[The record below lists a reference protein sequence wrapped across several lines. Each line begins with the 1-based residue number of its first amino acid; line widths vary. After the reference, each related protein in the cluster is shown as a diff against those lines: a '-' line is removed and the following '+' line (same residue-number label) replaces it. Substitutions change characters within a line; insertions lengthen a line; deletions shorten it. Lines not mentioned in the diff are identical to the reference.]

1 MRVNN
6 LKNNDINI
14 DIAEALRYL
23 GYKSKEIDDETYK
36 SLNESVA
43 ELQEIS
49 ELKYVYRIIDINK
62 KVDNYISFAEEINI
76 KSHDLANLF
85 KNCDK
90 AAVLAT
96 TIGFEVE
103 KRIRYYGMTN
113 LSKSIVF
120 DACAAAYIEALCDY
134 IEEEIRELAAKEGCS
149 ITYRYSPGYGDV
161 PLSHQSEILSA
172 LNAEKLIGLSALET
186 LILVPRKSV
195 TAFIGFSKTNETYKK
210 SCLDCTFYNNCS
222 FTREGGKPCAKY
234 AR

>member
-6 LKNNDINI
+6 LNNNDIGI
-14 DIAEALRYL
+14 DKAEALRYI
-23 GYKSKEIDDETYK
+23 GYKSKVVDKDTNK
-36 SLNESVA
+36 SLNESIT

-49 ELKYVYRIIDINK
+49 ELKYVYRIFDIK
-62 KVDNYISFAEEINI
+62 KVDTSISFEDKINI

-103 KRIRYYGMTN
+103 KRIRYYSMTN

-134 IEEEIRELAAKEGCS
+134 IEGEIKELAAMEGCG

-161 PLSHQSEILSA
+161 PLSHQSEILVA

-186 LILVPRKSV
+186 SILVPRKSV
-195 TAFIGFSKTNETYKK
+195 TAFIGFNKTNETYKK

-222 FTREGGKPCAKY
+222 FTREGGKPCAKFT
-234 AR
+234 R

>member
-6 LKNNDINI
+6 LKNSDISL
-14 DIAEALRYL
+14 DKTEALRYM
-23 GYKSKEIDDETYK
+23 GYKSKDVDEATTK
-36 SLNESVA
+36 SLNESIA
-43 ELQEIS
+43 ELVEIS
-49 ELKYVYRIIDINK
+49 ELKYVYRIFDIKN
-62 KVDNYISFAEEINI
+62 VDNNISFEDKINI

-85 KNCDK
+85 MNCDK

-103 KRIRYYGMTN
+103 KRIRYYSMTN

-134 IEEEIRELAAKEGCS
+134 IEGEIRKLAAKEGCS

-161 PLSHQSEILSA
+161 PLSHQSEILRA
-172 LNAEKLIGLSALET
+172 LNAEKLIGLSALDT
-186 LILVPRKSV
+186 SILIPRKSV
-195 TAFIGFSKTNETYKK
+195 TAFIGFNKTNETYKK

-222 FTREGGKPCAKY
+222 FTREGGKPCAKFT
-234 AR
+234 R

>member
-6 LKNNDINI
+6 IKNSEINI
-14 DIAEALRYL
+14 DVAEALRYL
-23 GYKSKEIDDETYK
+23 GYKSKEVDEATTR
-36 SLNESVA
+36 SLNESIS

-49 ELKYVYRIIDINK
+49 ELKYVYRIFDINRL
-62 KVDNYISFAEEINI
+62 DNNISFQDKINI

-85 KNCDK
+85 NNCDK

-103 KRIRYYGMTN
+103 KRIRYYSMTN

-134 IEEEIRELAAKEGCS
+134 VEDEIKELAAKEGCS

-161 PLSHQSEILSA
+161 PLSHQSEILA
-172 LNAEKLIGLSALET
+172 TLNSGKLIGLTSLESS
-186 LILVPRKSV
+186 ILVPRKSV
-195 TAFIGFSKTNETYKK
+195 TAFIGFSKTIKIYER
-210 SCLDCTFYNNCS
+210 SCLDCAFYDNCS
-222 FTREGGKPCAKY
+222 FSREGGKPCAKY
-234 AR
+234 TK